1 MLSQF
6 ADKPLIRSVYK
17 LFFSDINGSFISS
30 CVESRDEINNPGAG
44 SEQRLRNNAI
54 RFLKNNIGWID
65 SAGKLVEG
73 TYPNIKSL
81 FDGLRAKRLP
91 MKLPITESQPFL
103 SLKTSSTIPGSRAV
117 TETGKQKLC
126 NSTREAGVVI
136 SSPRGQESPN
146 NGTDKA
152 FLGNDNGTS
161 ALNNNKDRATVMSA
175 SLHDGTLVVLSLG
188 RCRQMSKGERL
199 SFQDILGIISQWRA
213 QTHQDIDDEQCRKPL
228 LIHVR
233 PNTDSCFEEID
244 VLRRGDKFIERSA
257 TRWKLHHTVE
267 MPNCSFVKAEP
278 FDVSLP
284 NKTNLQQQNAALR
297 RMLKCGL
304 QNHVGAVDD
313 TGFLRMNNQ
322 PTIHEAYYEMEK
334 LFRFRSTALSIKHV
348 DTDHA
353 EARHTPLEPT
363 DNEKAEKGLSITPE
377 QNLERTHK
385 DDDNRYPAHEI
396 DHSIIVSATLHDGS
410 LVVPS
415 YSLCL
420 QMSMGIGKSFS
431 DILRI
436 ISQWRTQTC
445 RNNDLAP
452 KMIYVYTSR
461 YLDCFS
467 ISTFD
472 SDTQTL
478 RSDISALHSHSRLLK
493 QPMTRIRLY
502 HTPGTTESS
511 YVDYRCVRNDQSH
524 SIERTQKLLDICES
538 ALKNHVG
545 VVDETGSLRKS
556 EHPTAHEV
564 LSDPERPPE
573 IPDVPNVRRK
583 DTKPPGVRYTPPEPA
598 HNGKPEKKLEKKP
611 EKKPENEL
619 DKLLEDIQGVSMHD
633 QIASTMKLAG
643 ALFEMSIMLNEE
655 MSNAPS
661 QKDDN
666 TSFSE
671 SNSNLINEPNPVF
684 RTMKNGEVDIDAVQK
699 AMADFRTR
707 LGDHQ
712 DKAQILAHV
721 CRRWKEELEARY
733 PMMKRK
739 SVTHNDVDD
748 LLSPRSTS
756 ATLKSRATRKPPSS
770 KPKEQRSPTK
780 VWSMIGNSEL
790 KLASTTADSK
800 QDKQPNKQ
808 QDKFSND
815 RGGTQPYSRSSDGSN
830 HGRSKNDAGFSISSW

>member
-1 MLSQF
+1 MLSQI

-17 LFFSDINGSFISS
+17 LVFSDINGSLISS
-30 CVESRDEINNPGAG
+30 YVESRDEINNPRAG
-44 SEQRLRNNAI
+44 SERRLRSNAI
-54 RFLKNNIGWID
+54 QFLKNNIGWIN

-73 TYPNIKSL
+73 TYPNIELL
-81 FDGLRAKRLP
+81 FDGLRAKQLP

-103 SLKTSSTIPGSRAV
+103 SLKTSSTMPGSRAV

-136 SSPRGQESPN
+136 SNPHGQKSPD

-152 FLGNDNGTS
+152 FLGNNNGTS
-161 ALNNNKDRATVMSA
+161 ALNNNKYRATVMSA
-175 SLHDGTLVVLSLG
+175 SLHDGTLVVLNLG
-188 RCRQMSKGERL
+188 RCQQMSRGERL
-199 SFQDILGIISQWRA
+199 GFQDILRIISQWRA

-244 VLRRGDKFIERSA
+244 VLRRGEKFIERSA
-257 TRWKLHHTVE
+257 TRWKLHHTVQ
-267 MPNCSFVKAEP
+267 MPNCSFVKAEA

-284 NKTNLQQQNAALR
+284 NKTNLRQRNAALGHMLR
-297 RMLKCGL
+297 RGL

-334 LFRFRSTALSIKHV
+334 PFRFRSTALSIEHV

-363 DNEKAEKGLSITPE
+363 DNEKAEKGLSTTPE
-377 QNLERTHK
+377 NTPERTQK

-415 YSLCL
+415 YKLCK
-420 QMSMGIGKSFS
+420 QMSTGIGKSFS

-445 RNNDLAP
+445 RNNDHVP

-461 YLDCFS
+461 YSQYFS
-467 ISTFD
+467 ILTFD
-472 SDTQTL
+472 SDIQTL

-493 QPMTRIRLY
+493 QPMTRIKLY

-511 YVDYRCVRNDQSH
+511 YVHYRCVRNDQSH
-524 SIERTQKLLDICES
+524 SIERMQKLLDIFES

-545 VVDETGSLRKS
+545 VMDETGSLRKG

-564 LSDPERPPE
+564 LSDPERPSE
-573 IPDVPNVRRK
+573 IPDVPSVRRK
-583 DTKPPGVRYTPPEPA
+583 DTKPPRVKYTPPEPT
-598 HNGKPEKKLEKKP
+598 HDGKP

-619 DKLLEDIQGVSMHD
+619 DKLLENVQGISMHD

-661 QKDDN
+661 QTDDN

-671 SNSNLINEPNPVF
+671 SDSNLINEPNPVF
-684 RTMKNGEVDIDAVQK
+684 RTMRNGEVDIDAVQK

-756 ATLKSRATRKPPSS
+756 ATLKSRATRKAPSS

-780 VWSMIGNSEL
+780 VRSMIGNSEL
-790 KLASTTADSK
+790 KLASTKAGSK
-800 QDKQPNKQ
+800 EDKQPDKQ

-815 RGGTQPYSRSSDGSN
+815 RGGTQPYSRFSDGSN
-830 HGRSKNDAGFSISSW
+830 HGRSKNDDGFSISSW